1 MCIMQPLKLISSIAK
16 GLLQRADEKRA
27 DLWGPREKSEN
38 WLLVQVDYS
47 HPAEACAASG
57 P

>member
-47 HPAEACAASG
+47 HPTEACAASR